1 MTVLGAIWV
10 LRRYLDI
17 LSPDTDCVKL
27 ISANIYDFYFLLSVL
42 TRSKRTK
49 TKYQQYHLPNV
60 FAYPPPNETTA
71 RYALALPSNACIF
84 TK

>member
-1 MTVLGAIWV
+1 MSVLGAIW
-10 LRRYLDI
+10 LLPRYLDI

-27 ISANIYDFYFLLSVL
+27 ISVNIYDFFFLLSVL
-42 TRSKRTK
+42 TRPKRTK

-60 FAYPPPNETTA
+60 LARLPPSETTA
-71 RYALALPSNACIF
+71 RYALALRSNACIF